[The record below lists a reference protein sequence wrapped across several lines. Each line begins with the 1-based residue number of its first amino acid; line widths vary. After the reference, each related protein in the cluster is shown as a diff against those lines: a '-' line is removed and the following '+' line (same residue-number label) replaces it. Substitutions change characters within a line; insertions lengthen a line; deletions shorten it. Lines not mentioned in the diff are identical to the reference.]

1 MVLVLPNLLAHVH
14 TEIFLRKMRCPSY
27 LYVFSNHK

>member
-1 MVLVLPNLLAHVH
+1 MFLVLPNLLGHIH
-14 TEIFLRKMRCPSY
+14 IEIFLRKMRHPSY